1 MRYIK
6 TLSSLFVVRQ
16 ETSMR
21 ILLSCGWNA
30 RVFSILLDSWKSTF
44 TFMSMHV
51 LTCFLY
57 LWKLYVNNFP
67 RIFKTENDEVAIYW
81 DNKHSL
87 ISIWFQQRSNFLRPK
102 IIAVLAYNLIFS
114 VSIKRPCT
122 SFLIEYH
129 VVSASSFKISY
140 VHICCL
146 LSMFLRWNIKDASDT
161 YTHFYLHGEPLSP
174 TYDNIKY
181 NSLEIM
187 NLEWTL

>member
-1 MRYIK
+1 M
-6 TLSSLFVVRQ
+6 
-16 ETSMR
+16 
-21 ILLSCGWNA
+21 
-30 RVFSILLDSWKSTF
+30 LLDRKHLCVFFYHVVETRAFFAILFNSWRSTF

-87 ISIWFQQRSNFLRPK
+87 ISIWFQQRSNFHRPK
-102 IIAVLAYNLIFS
+102 IIGVLAYNLIFS

-161 YTHFYLHGEPLSP
+161 YTHFFIFMENHCRQRMIISSTIY
-174 TYDNIKY
+174 
-181 NSLEIM
+181 
-187 NLEWTL
+187 